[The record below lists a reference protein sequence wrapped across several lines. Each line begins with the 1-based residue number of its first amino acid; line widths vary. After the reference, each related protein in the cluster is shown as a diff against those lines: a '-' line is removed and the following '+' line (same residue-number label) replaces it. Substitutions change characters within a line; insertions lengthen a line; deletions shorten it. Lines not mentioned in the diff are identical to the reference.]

1 VRSERELM
9 ATLPERLDW
18 LWFLGLDLDS
28 AIPDHSVL
36 SKARARWGEVV
47 FKGFFERIVWQCVEA
62 GLVDGAKLFV
72 DSSLIDA
79 NASNSSIVDTA
90 SLKARLSGRYAQL
103 QQRLEPSEPDMRKSQ
118 GDVNARHVSST
129 DPDAAIVDRGR
140 PKLLYQTHRTV
151 DPKAEIITAVEL
163 TRGDVNEA
171 HLLLPL
177 AQQHQHNTGYT
188 PHTVV
193 ADSKYGTIE
202 NYLACHDQG
211 LAAHIPDLKRAALK
225 RTGNRGI
232 FLDTQFVYDAP
243 TDTYT
248 CPAGQRLK
256 RKSLHISLRLLIT
269 VKTQLPNFCCY
280 VRPDC

>member
-1 VRSERELM
+1 
-9 ATLPERLDW
+9 
-18 LWFLGLDLDS
+18 
-28 AIPDHSVL
+28 
-36 SKARARWGEVV
+36 
-47 FKGFFERIVWQCVEA
+47 
-62 GLVDGAKLFV
+62 
-72 DSSLIDA
+72 
-79 NASNSSIVDTA
+79 
-90 SLKARLSGRYAQL
+90 
-103 QQRLEPSEPDMRKSQ
+103 
-118 GDVNARHVSST
+118 
-129 DPDAAIVDRGR
+129 
-140 PKLLYQTHRTV
+140 
-151 DPKAEIITAVEL
+151 VEL

-256 RKSLHISLRLLIT
+256 RKSLHISRASIDYAAPRKVCNACPLRSQCTRNKAGRTIKRHVRQEVLDRMRAASRSASAWRDIRTRQHLMERSFARATRFGFDRARWRRLWRVKIQEYLIAAVQNIEVLLRYGRGPRRAMQSMRQHLRALATALQLRIAPLTPHLRGALMLRLALA
-269 VKTQLPNFCCY
+269 
-280 VRPDC
+280 